1 MNTDKPE
8 KQVKSRSLSTAL
20 SILIVVVI
28 LVSTAS
34 VGVLAYAA
42 YRADTIRMFSE
53 RSVAITVSLAAMIDA
68 DSLEQALINREKDE
82 QWDLIKRTA
91 DRIAVET
98 DLKFLYIMGV
108 DYSSGYF
115 TYYVEGYNP
124 KTDDDPI
131 DFLYEESVDI
141 HDDMIYHAIETG
153 MPQMTDIYYSSGDG
167 FDYGSLVTGYAPI
180 ISSDGRVVGIIGADV
195 SMEEALANVNS
206 FALRTLLIVAAC
218 VIVFVIISLRF
229 IRVRVSGPVNL
240 VISAAEK
247 LAEGDPKMVAT
258 HDTDDEIGALFKAF
272 NKMSESLNSQI
283 DVLKRVSKG
292 DLTVTIIPRS
302 EHDELAYAIMDTVA
316 NLKQMLDLFRKSA
329 ENLESSAF
337 SIANES
343 TRVSK
348 DANEESSVA
357 SGINNDASLIL
368 KNTQDNADAAEKANE
383 LIVEMAAMAME
394 GSIQLSEMIE
404 AVAAIEKS
412 YSSITSI
419 VGTIED
425 ISFQTN
431 ILALNAAVEAA
442 RAGHFGKGFAVVAD
456 EVSNLAAKSS
466 ASAQST
472 GALIEDS
479 LRQVSSGVKVA
490 QKASKTFDEIVQKIG
505 ESGEMLNLISAASA
519 LQAESIARINKD
531 IERIVDMVK
540 STAVSAENSAVI
552 SDKLSER
559 AKQLAGM
566 LEMYKL
572 H

>member
-383 LIVEMAAMAME
+383 LIVEMAEMAME